1 MTETKKS
8 MLQEAELIKMSDEIN
23 IVIRSVQDF
32 KYKTIYEATTT
43 LEILIFQ
50 YLNFLVFSL
59 KIVMVKN

>member
-23 IVIRSVQDF
+23 IVIRSVQDI